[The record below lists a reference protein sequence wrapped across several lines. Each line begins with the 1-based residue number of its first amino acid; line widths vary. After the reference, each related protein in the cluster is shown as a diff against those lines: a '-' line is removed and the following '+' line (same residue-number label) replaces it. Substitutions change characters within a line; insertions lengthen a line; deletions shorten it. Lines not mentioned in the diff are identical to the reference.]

1 MTSNKGGGAGR
12 RDASPVISASV
23 TPALAG
29 TTSQS
34 RARASPRVDSALS
47 SLVPGHAE
55 RLTPSKQR
63 AVRILSS
70 SETRLDEADDY
81 EQSYAEMM
89 ILTAAVSRC
98 ADGSGTLPSARP
110 TSRLDALR
118 VRSASGWNER
128 CASQWSALRIAHQ
141 QSEITKLTR
150 SPPGTNS
157 SWGREGL
164 REASTIPQTRH
175 ESWFESGRWLFSAPS
190 TRGFSLR
197 LLPSHFDA
205 SPSVHPLMSDPR
217 PARTIGS

>member
-47 SLVPGHAE
+47 SLVPGYAE

-70 SETRLDEADDY
+70 SETLALDEADDY

-89 ILTAAVSRC
+89 HPHRCRVAVRRWQRHVTQRS
-98 ADGSGTLPSARP
+98 ADL
-110 TSRLDALR
+110 ALR
-118 VRSASGWNER
+118 RAAGALGVRLER
-128 CASQWSALRIAHQ
+128 ARALRQWSALRIAHQ
-141 QSEITKLTR
+141 QSEITKLHQVAAWHLNTLMGAGGSPR
-150 SPPGTNS
+150 SKHDPADKARKLVRKWAMALLSAAFN
-157 SWGREGL
+157 
-164 REASTIPQTRH
+164 
-175 ESWFESGRWLFSAPS
+175 SWFQVCGS
-190 TRGFSLR
+190 
-197 LLPSHFDA
+197 LPSHFDA
-205 SPSVHPLMSDPR
+205 SPSVHPLDE
-217 PARTIGS
+217 